1 MKVNRLWNVIL
12 VEFVVIIAL
21 IMLSINLAVR
31 MH

>member
-31 MH
+31 IH